1 MYEIKRIL
9 DSNDRY
15 GKRIVMY
22 ELQDGFVVSLMF
34 SFYVVIISILGVIRT
49 LNIEKYL
56 NEHVK
61 KYFSIYH
68 LSRSLEHS
76 SSLAI
81 TTLILDLMVVLYLQI
96 TVVGLVII
104 KSKKEWDDIG
114 RICLCTWSIAPTAS
128 SSPSASSSTI

>member
-1 MYEIKRIL
+1 MYKIKRIL
-9 DSNDRY
+9 DSNDCY
-15 GKRIVMY
+15 GKRTVMY
-22 ELQDGFVVSLMF
+22 ELQNEFVVSLMF

-76 SSLAI
+76 
-81 TTLILDLMVVLYLQI
+81 
-96 TVVGLVII
+96 
-104 KSKKEWDDIG
+104 
-114 RICLCTWSIAPTAS
+114 
-128 SSPSASSSTI
+128 